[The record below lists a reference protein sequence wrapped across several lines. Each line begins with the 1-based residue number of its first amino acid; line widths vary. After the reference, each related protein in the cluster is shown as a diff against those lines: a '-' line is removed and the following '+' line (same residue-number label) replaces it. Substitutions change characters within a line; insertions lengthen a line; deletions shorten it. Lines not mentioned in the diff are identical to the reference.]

1 MLFFVNAALFAQ
13 QPDVTGLWKGEIYVD
28 STKKNLPYEIAVSEN
43 KGKLTGYSRII
54 FFEDGKEE
62 AGFENISLKWQGKN
76 LVINDEGFF
85 EHSFSS
91 KPSKRVKKEMTLLLI
106 SSDTDM
112 VLKGNWKT
120 NRTRYYLVA
129 TGTTFLTRKKDFQE
143 TALFK
148 KLDSLKIAPK
158 LSFAQPDKM
167 VAAVESPKQAVKVIP
182 PPVVEEKKEV
192 LPIPEPEVE
201 IPLLASIEK
210 LNNISLLPIPEKRQP
225 AIVKV
230 EPPSRQKKMLFAS
243 LAKSPVVN
251 KPKETEVAA
260 ATLKKPVPQVVIKPA
275 PPAKP
280 VIVKPAPVAEKKTET
295 IVAAVKPPPT
305 PVLEKP
311 SQIQGAAEIDKRVT
325 KSDQSFYFE
334 SDSMLLTLYDNGE
347 VDGDTVTVLM
357 NGNVIFSKVGLTTNA
372 NSKTIYITPN
382 MDSVNLVMYA
392 ESLGEIPPNTG
403 LLIVN
408 DGEKRYDVRFSADL
422 KTNAAI
428 ILRRKKKE

>member
-1 MLFFVNAALFAQ
+1 
-13 QPDVTGLWKGEIYVD
+13 
-28 STKKNLPYEIAVSEN
+28 
-43 KGKLTGYSRII
+43 
-54 FFEDGKEE
+54 
-62 AGFENISLKWQGKN
+62 
-76 LVINDEGFF
+76 
-85 EHSFSS
+85 
-91 KPSKRVKKEMTLLLI
+91 
-106 SSDTDM
+106 M
-112 VLKGNWKT
+112 V
-120 NRTRYYLVA
+120 Y
-129 TGTTFLTRKKDFQE
+129 
-143 TALFK
+143 
-148 KLDSLKIAPK
+148 
-158 LSFAQPDKM
+158 
-167 VAAVESPKQAVKVIP
+167 
-182 PPVVEEKKEV
+182 
-192 LPIPEPEVE
+192 
-201 IPLLASIEK
+201 
-210 LNNISLLPIPEKRQP
+210 
-225 AIVKV
+225 
-230 EPPSRQKKMLFAS
+230 
-243 LAKSPVVN
+243 